1 MSSIIR
7 FAIVVFCFLLTVFC
21 KKPLNKVDLKLLRL
35 GMFFTVIAD
44 LCLIILDYRI
54 IGVSLF
60 CIVQIIY
67 IARYDMGYFRS
78 ALKILPIALFILL
91 IVYLLLNYFNYD
103 VDFLIFLSLFY
114 GVCILSGLYTSVKAI
129 RKGKYP
135 YPNSKLI
142 LYGIILF
149 ICCDINVALS
159 YMGVLDNLTFNL
171 IWVFYL
177 PSQFLLSISGYK
189 FNLD

>member
-7 FAIVVFCFLLTVFC
+7 FAIVVFCFLLTIFC
-21 KKPLNKVDLKLLRL
+21 KKTLNKLDIQLLRL

-44 LCLIILDYRI
+44 LCLIILDYYI

-67 IARYDMGYFRS
+67 IARYDMEYFRS
-78 ALKILPIALFILL
+78 ALKILPIVLLFLL
-91 IVYLLLNYFNYD
+91 IAYLLLGYFNYN
-103 VDFLIFLSLFY
+103 VDLLIFLSLFY
-114 GVCILSGLYTSVKAI
+114 GVCILFSLYISVKII

-135 YPNSKLI
+135 YPNNQLI
-142 LYGIILF
+142 LYGIVLF

-177 PSQFLLSISGYK
+177 PSQSLLALSGYK
-189 FNLD
+189 FDLN